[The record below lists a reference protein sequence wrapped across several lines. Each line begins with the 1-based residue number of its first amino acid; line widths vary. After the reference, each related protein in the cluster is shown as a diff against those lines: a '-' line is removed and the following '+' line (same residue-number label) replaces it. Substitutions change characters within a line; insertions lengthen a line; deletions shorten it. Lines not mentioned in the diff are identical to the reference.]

1 MSERKV
7 EFTSEA
13 GIGRLRL
20 ACGDRHNAID
30 DALVDALA
38 AAVDDLGREPALRAV
53 LIGADGPSFSVGGD
67 VAHFAGHADDL
78 AAELDRMVAKL
89 NRALTRLAKLPLPV
103 ICAAQ
108 GAVAGGGLGLLW
120 CSDVI
125 LAADDLK
132 IVTGYDRLGL
142 SSDGGNSWALP
153 RLVGRRRARQILFGG
168 RALDA
173 TDALAWGLVDRVVPA
188 AELAGEADAEARRLA
203 SGPTVAYAQ
212 IKRLLDEGESAG
224 WSEQLDAERRAM
236 VTCAETADAREGV
249 ESFVGRRAPAFE
261 GR

>member
-1 MSERKV
+1 
-7 EFTSEA
+7 
-13 GIGRLRL
+13 LRL
-20 ACGDRHNAID
+20 AGDERHNAID
-30 DALVDALA
+30 DVLVEALA
-38 AAVDDLGREPALRAV
+38 AAADDLSQEQDLRAV
-53 LIGADGPSFSVGGD
+53 LISAAGPSFTVGGD
-67 VAHFAGHADDL
+67 VAHFAGHADGL
-78 AAELDRMVAKL
+78 ATELDRMVATL
-89 NRALTRLAKLPLPV
+89 NRALIRLAGLPVPV

-173 TDALAWGLVDRVVPA
+173 TDALSWGLVDRVLPA
-188 AELAGEADAEARRLA
+188 AELAAEADAEAHRFA

-212 IKRLLDEGESAG
+212 IKRLLDDGESAT
-224 WSEQLDAERRAM
+224 WSAQLDAERRAM
-236 VTCAETADAREGV
+236 VACAETDDAREGV
-249 ESFVGRRAPAFE
+249 ESFVHRRAPDFE
-261 GR
+261 GH